1 MAERKREEVFST
13 LSTFAVLLIIFLHAF
28 PSLDLNNSSLAVRA
42 LVRTRLF
49 VDELPV
55 YLFVIISG
63 YMFALT
69 TPAGKEIRYFDF
81 LYKKAKRLLLPYVA
95 LSALAFPIKC
105 LLSRFAYRP
114 VDFSFMAYMKSLI
127 YPSTNTI
134 YFFWY
139 LPTLFGAFLAAPA
152 LLKIYRSPRKAV
164 LAPVAGVLLAALY
177 LFNPAKHILLF
188 NIGKACDFL
197 FFFWAGMLYCSVRD
211 ARIPYRSYI
220 AAACFG
226 LLVVLRIAPGGGRM
240 EQLAAIL
247 CCAFATHYLAT
258 IYVARKMRVFDF
270 MDGFSYPIYLLSWFP
285 IVFIRILL
293 VQKLGADFLVTFA
306 ALYLGGLFISL
317 AMAKI
322 VLRYL
327 PRAKSVIGM

>member
-1 MAERKREEVFST
+1 MAERKREEVFSA

-42 LVRTRLF
+42 LVRMRLF

-81 LYKKAKRLLLPYVA
+81 LCKKAKRLLLPYVA
-95 LSALAFPIKC
+95 LSAMAFPIKC

-114 VDFSFMAYMKSLI
+114 VDFSFMAYLKSLI

-139 LPTLFGAFLAAPA
+139 LPTLFGAFLVAPF
-152 LLKIYRSPRKAV
+152 LLKISRGPRKAI
-164 LAPVAGVLLAALY
+164 LAPAAAVLLAALY
-177 LFNPAKHILLF
+177 IFNPAGRILLF
-188 NIGKACDFL
+188 NFDRICDFL
-197 FFFWAGMLYCSVRD
+197 VFFWAGMLYCQVRD
-211 ARIPYRSYI
+211 ARIPHRSAI

-226 LLVVLRIAPGGGRM
+226 LLIAMRITPGGGRM
-240 EQLAAIL
+240 ETLPAVL
-247 CCAFATHYLAT
+247 CCAFATHQLAAV
-258 IYVARKMRVFDF
+258 YVARKMKFFDF
-270 MDGFSYPIYLLSWFP
+270 MDGFSYPVYLLSWFP

-293 VQKLGADFLVTFA
+293 VQKLGASFLVTFA

-317 AMAKI
+317 AMAKM
-322 VLRYL
+322 VLKYM
-327 PRAKSVIGM
+327 PRARSVIGM